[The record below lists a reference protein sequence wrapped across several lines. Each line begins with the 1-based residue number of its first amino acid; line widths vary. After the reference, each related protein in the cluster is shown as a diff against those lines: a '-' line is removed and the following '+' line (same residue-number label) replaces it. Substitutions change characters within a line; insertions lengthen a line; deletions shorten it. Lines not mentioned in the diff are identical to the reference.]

1 MSLRVALLGG
11 TGWVGRHACA
21 AFAQRGYGVIAVA
34 RHPPSHSPA
43 HRFHQ
48 CDLAA
53 ASTETI
59 AAMLRSE
66 RVDIVVNAT
75 DSTNTTDGWERTEE
89 QHRRVNVDL
98 VERLLAAAGTL
109 SWRVK
114 LVHLGTI
121 HEYGPVPSGTAI
133 AESHAARPATSYA
146 RSKLA
151 GSEAVLRASVVD
163 GVVLR
168 LVNLCG
174 PHPSPDSFPG
184 KLLRSV
190 RAGVATVTIA
200 DAQRDFVDVRDVVEA
215 VVTAAA
221 AGEPQHRV
229 VNIGSGAPVEI
240 RALVRMFLTEAGATG
255 VQVLDGPVR
264 SLGGDWTQADIT
276 LAGSLL
282 GWRPRIPLRQ
292 SLRDMWLSAQ

>member
-1 MSLRVALLGG
+1 MSHRVALLGG

-21 AFAQRGYGVIAVA
+21 AFAERGYDVVAVA
-34 RHPPSHSPA
+34 RHPPSHAPA

-48 CDLAA
+48 CDLTA
-53 ASTETI
+53 ASTGEI
-59 AAMLRSE
+59 AALLRSE

-75 DSTNTTDGWERTEE
+75 DSTNTTDGWERTEA
-89 QHRRVNVDL
+89 QHREVNVDL
-98 VERLLAAAGTL
+98 VARLLAAAGTL

-121 HEYGPVPSGTAI
+121 HEYGPVPPGTII
-133 AESHAARPATSYA
+133 AESRTAHPATSYA

-151 GSEAVLRASVVD
+151 GSQAVLRASAVD

-190 RAGVATVTIA
+190 RAGETAVTIA
-200 DAQRDFVDVRDVVEA
+200 DARRDFVDVRDVVEA
-215 VVTAAA
+215 VVRAAVEPA
-221 AGEPQHRV
+221 AGRV
-229 VNIGSGAPVEI
+229 FNIGSGVPVEI

-255 VQVLDGPVR
+255 VRIVDGPVR

-276 LAGSLL
+276 LAGSRL

>member
-1 MSLRVALLGG
+1 MSHRVALLGG
-11 TGWVGRHACA
+11 TGWVGSHACA
-21 AFAQRGYGVIAVA
+21 AFARRGYGVVAVA
-34 RHPPSHSPA
+34 RHPPAHTPA

-48 CDLAA
+48 CDLTA
-53 ASTETI
+53 ASTGAI

-75 DSTNTTDGWERTEE
+75 DSTNTTDGWERTEK
-89 QHRRVNVDL
+89 QHREVNVDL
-98 VERLLAAAGTL
+98 VARLLAAAGTL

-121 HEYGPVPSGTAI
+121 HEYGPVPPGTAI
-133 AESHAARPATSYA
+133 AESHAAHPATPYA

-151 GSEAVLRASVVD
+151 GSQAVLRASAVD

-190 RAGVATVTIA
+190 RAGETTVTIA

-215 VVTAAA
+215 VVRASAAA
-221 AGEPQHRV
+221 ELRHRV
-229 VNIGSGAPVEI
+229 VNIGSGVPVEI
-240 RALVRMFLTEAGATG
+240 RALVRMFLTEADATG
-255 VQVLDGPVR
+255 VRILDGPVK

-282 GWRPRIPLRQ
+282 GWRPRIPLPQ